1 MCWPEVVVFKR
12 LSGLNL
18 AMSQTRDIQTT
29 PKALKQQN
37 DIATLPSSSQE
48 ELGNVA
54 TKLGF
59 ARPRLLHAERD
70 RG

>member
-1 MCWPEVVVFKR
+1 MSWPGVVVFER
-12 LSGLNL
+12 LSKPHL

-59 ARPRLLHAERD
+59 TGHGLSHAERD